1 MKPDDRLNEM
11 HADLCKVFT
20 SPARIQI
27 LNELRDGEKSVGQLA
42 DATGLPQPN
51 VSQHLAVMR
60 SRGILT
66 SRKEGAVVYYHLTNP
81 KVLKAFDIIR
91 EVLYESLAANSRL
104 AKGGRRS

>member
-1 MKPDDRLNEM
+1 MKADDRLNEL

-27 LNELRDGEKSVGQLA
+27 LNELREGEKSVGQLV

-60 SRGILT
+60 NRGILM
-66 SRKEGAVVYYHLTNP
+66 SRKEGAVVHYKLANT

-91 EVLYESLAANSRL
+91 EVLHEGLAANSRL
-104 AKGGRRS
+104 AKEAR